1 MKEFVQYTAA
11 RFGLFFL
18 VYGAVLGLHQLLVGG
33 PLPLLWPLVVAVVA
47 SSALSFVFLRRLR
60 DRLAASVEVRA
71 ARIAERTGRAPDRS

>member
-1 MKEFVQYTAA
+1 MKEFVLYTVA
-11 RFGLFFL
+11 RFGLFFG